1 MAWRRQNER
10 KEERKKRAK
19 HGRVIQEENVS
30 IEWLY
35 NLLLLLNYIMKCI
48 RLTERK
54 WLCHERES
62 NWQLGPSTFVG
73 FFFQLRDPVN
83 RFLLFSRHFTS
94 IVSCRARSFNEAIDS
109 RSPAFHPARHH
120 FHVVSRQ
127 QQKQLGRAVSP
138 DTPAA
143 HTGRMMDGAFPA
155 PIGPSLVVGWD

>member
-1 MAWRRQNER
+1 MHQTDGEEVALSRER
-10 KEERKKRAK
+10 VELAI
-19 HGRVIQEENVS
+19 GAVDVC
-30 IEWLY
+30 W
-35 NLLLLLNYIMKCI
+35 
-48 RLTERK
+48 
-54 WLCHERES
+54 
-62 NWQLGPSTFVG
+62 

-127 QQKQLGRAVSP
+127 QQKQLGRAVFP